1 MAVIVTLVCD
11 SVVKYLLVYLC
22 VNQFVFVL
30 YYDACLSPP
39 LPPSPRP
46 VNILIIQ
53 TTAERETGK
62 FQNETKVILLF
73 FFLL

>member
-22 VNQFVFVL
+22 VNQFVSVL

-39 LPPSPRP
+39 PPPYPRP

-62 FQNETKVILLF
+62 FQNETKAILLF

>member
-1 MAVIVTLVCD
+1 MMRV
-11 SVVKYLLVYLC
+11 
-22 VNQFVFVL
+22 
-30 YYDACLSPP
+30 SPP
-39 LPPSPRP
+39 PPRP

-62 FQNETKVILLF
+62 FQNETKAILLF